1 MSTTPIQDGPSSAR
15 ADGWLILL
23 LAAVTAIGPFTL
35 HVLSPAL
42 PQISVSLNVSPAL
55 AQLMLSLSLVA
66 MALFNLVWGPL
77 SDRFGRRPVLIWALL
92 LGSAGSAL
100 AALAPD
106 LWVAILGRL
115 LQAAGASAGMVLARA
130 VAQDIFGS
138 ERSAGVIG
146 QITAVMVVAPMIAPT
161 LSGFVVEEAGWRGI
175 FWISSV
181 LCLALVIWSRAGLA
195 ETSPEGAPA
204 RTVGEMLKGFV
215 IISARPGFWRHA
227 GYAAC
232 SLAGFY
238 FFVGITPYV
247 MQEAFGEG
255 PATYGL
261 YFMMLSGTYMVTN
274 FVCGRVTAALGGE
287 RTLIFGAVLSLVGP
301 VACAILLFAGI
312 HDPLVLFLPG
322 MIQSFG
328 AGLAVPNAMAG
339 AVAAAPDRAGAASG
353 LLGFSQFL
361 FAAVTTQIGG
371 LLPHEIA
378 LTVPLGMILW
388 LTLGLGFLFLL
399 RRPVAA

>member
-1 MSTTPIQDGPSSAR
+1 MSTTPIPENRPAAGTDA
-15 ADGWLILL
+15 WLILL

-42 PQISVSLNVSPAL
+42 PQISAGFGVTAAM

-66 MALFNLVWGPL
+66 MALSNLVWGPL
-77 SDRFGRRPVLIWALL
+77 SDRYGRRPVLLWALMI
-92 LGSAGSAL
+92 GGAGSAL
-100 AALAPD
+100 AAVAPE
-106 LWVAILGRL
+106 LWVAILGRI

-130 VAQDIFGS
+130 VAQDIYGS

-161 LSGFVVEEAGWRGI
+161 LSGFVVEETGWRGI
-175 FWISSV
+175 FWISSL
-181 LCLALVIWSRAGLA
+181 LCLLLVVWARLGLTESA
-195 ETSPEGAPA
+195 PTGAPV
-204 RTVGEMLKGFV
+204 RLGGMLRGFAV
-215 IISARPGFWRHA
+215 ISARPGFWRYA

-247 MQEAFGEG
+247 MQASFGQG
-255 PATYGL
+255 PAAYGL
-261 YFMMLSGTYMVTN
+261 YFMLLSGTYMFTN
-274 FVCGRVTAALGGE
+274 FICGRVTAALGGE
-287 RTLIFGAVLSLVGP
+287 RTLLFGAALSLVGP
-301 VACAILLFAGI
+301 VLCTCLLLLGI
-312 HDPLVLFLPG
+312 HEPFVLFLPG

-361 FAAVTTQIGG
+361 LAAVTTQVAGI
-371 LLPHEIA
+371 LPHEIA
-378 LTVPLGMILW
+378 LTVPLGMIVW
-388 LTLGLGFLFLL
+388 LSLGLGFLFLL
-399 RRPVAA
+399 RQRQPA

>member
-1 MSTTPIQDGPSSAR
+1 MSSSPVSDAPR
-15 ADGWLILL
+15 SSGGDAWLILL

-35 HVLSPAL
+35 HMLSPAL
-42 PQISVSLNVSPAL
+42 PQISASLGVPAAM

-66 MALFNLVWGPL
+66 MAISNLIWGPL
-77 SDRFGRRPVLIWALL
+77 SDRYGRRPVLLVALL
-92 LGSAGSAL
+92 IGSAGSAL

-106 LWVAILGRL
+106 LWMALGGRL

-146 QITAVMVVAPMIAPT
+146 QITAVMVIAPMTAPT
-161 LSGFVVEEAGWRGI
+161 ISGFVVEEAGWRGI
-175 FWISSV
+175 FWIASV
-181 LCLALVIWSRAGLA
+181 LCLLLVIWTRTGLVESA
-195 ETSPEGAPA
+195 PGGAPA
-204 RTVGEMLKGFV
+204 RIGEMLRGFA

-247 MQEAFGEG
+247 MEASFGEG

-261 YFMMLSGTYMVTN
+261 YFMLLSGTYMVTN
-274 FVCGRVTAALGGE
+274 FICGRVTEALGGE
-287 RTLIFGAVLSLVGP
+287 RTLVFGAVLSLVGP
-301 VACAILLFAGI
+301 AICTVLLLSDVHEPYA
-312 HDPLVLFLPG
+312 LFLPG

-371 LLPHEIA
+371 ILPHEIA
-378 LTVPLGMILW
+378 LTVPLGMLLW
-388 LTLGLGFLFLL
+388 LTLGMCFLFLL
-399 RRPVAA
+399 RRREPA